1 MTTSDAQNDQRWF
14 LKGLKDAVEQIRG
27 KTTADELWLC
37 LIAFN
42 DRHFYAAYHY
52 AEVLRLV
59 KAGLGGREDA
69 QSVLIDIVLGNDE
82 AASSVF
88 RTHRK
93 QAWAHVL
100 GCLHN
105 LHVIADI
112 MGHVIALSLG
122 LKVKGRISMYN
133 VRKLVTDAPM
143 AGMLTSW
150 LDHADFTYLDAVV
163 NFSKHHSLVRE
174 QLAVDLTATR
184 EVPFGLKLS
193 SFTHHGETFAERWVT
208 DALPALYDRQSPLV
222 IRVGRRVS
230 ELMGVDPAPEGA
242 DT

>member
-1 MTTSDAQNDQRWF
+1 MTTSEARNDHRWF
-14 LKGLKDAVEQIRG
+14 IRGLRDAVEQMRG
-27 KTTADELWLC
+27 KAIADELWLC

-52 AEVLRLV
+52 SEVLRLV
-59 KAGLGGREDA
+59 KVGLGGREDA
-69 QSVLIDIVLGNDE
+69 QSVFVDILLGNDE

-105 LHVIADI
+105 LHAIADI

-122 LKVKGRISMYN
+122 QKVRGRISMHN
-133 VRKLVTDAPM
+133 ARKLVTDSH
-143 AGMLTSW
+143 LTSLLNSW
-150 LDHADFTYLDAVV
+150 LDHEDFKYLDAVV

-174 QLAVDLTATR
+174 QLSVDLTGTR
-184 EVPFGLKLS
+184 DVPFGLKLS
-193 SFTHHGETFAERWVT
+193 SFNHNDERFAERWVT
-208 DALPALYDRQSPLV
+208 DALPVLYDRQSPLV
-222 IRVGRRVS
+222 IQVGRRVS
-230 ELMGVDPAPEGA
+230 ELVGIDPSLEGA
-242 DT
+242 DA